1 MRSGKFWHLWANP
14 GFEKIIAS
22 QVKLK
27 TFAEVKQAIK
37 YAYLD
42 EDLLELLQEPAY
54 RASLLIVLIQWWF
67 PDKLDVVEQI
77 MQADES

>member
-1 MRSGKFWHLWANP
+1 
-14 GFEKIIAS
+14 
-22 QVKLK
+22 
-27 TFAEVKQAIK
+27 
-37 YAYLD
+37 
-42 EDLLELLQEPAY
+42 LELLQEPAY